1 MTGGAGS
8 QGQQEVLLFA
18 DGQGNYYQIPHAVF
32 EQGRVPDDQ
41 KAQLEQALNQEDT
54 SGFAVDMFLKID
66 ALSGVKLI
74 GASKQVSSFSWGATN
89 QGT

>member
-1 MTGGAGS
+1 MTSEQA
-8 QGQQEVLLFA
+8 EMLIFA
-18 DGQGNYYQIPHAVF
+18 DGKGDYYQIPRALF

-41 KAQLEQALNQEDT
+41 KAQLERALSRDDT

-74 GASKQVSSFSWGATN
+74 GASKQVSGFSWGATN

>member
-1 MTGGAGS
+1 MTGGAGA

-18 DGQGNYYQIPHAVF
+18 DGQGNYYQIPRAVF

-41 KAQLEQALNQEDT
+41 KAQVEHTLNQDDT
-54 SGFAVDMFLKID
+54 SGFLKIDFLKID
-66 ALSGVKLI
+66 ALSSVKLV
-74 GASKQVSSFSWGATN
+74 GTSASSFSWGATN